1 MARKRDHHILP
12 PNKQTFQT
20 YEMLLMPYYPMLF
33 IALARNKNLRRNG
46 RKKNSKR
53 RAIPPNN
60 PNRNA

>member
-1 MARKRDHHILP
+1 
-12 PNKQTFQT
+12 
-20 YEMLLMPYYPMLF
+20 MLLMPYYPMLF
-33 IALARNKNLRRNG
+33 IALACNKSLRRNG